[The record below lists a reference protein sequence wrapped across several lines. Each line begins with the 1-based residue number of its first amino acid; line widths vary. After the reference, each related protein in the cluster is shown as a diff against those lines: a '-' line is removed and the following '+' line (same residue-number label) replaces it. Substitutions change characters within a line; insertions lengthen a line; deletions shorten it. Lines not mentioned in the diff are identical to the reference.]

1 MLLFERQ
8 NLPNAYALLA
18 ALGSRDYGA
27 LNLAYRVLIANG
39 HEPQRLKRR
48 LRHWTIISSIDRAE
62 IAAGAKVLA
71 DLDLEALVPVSGR
84 FPDPALAHLVAALVP
99 VWEKV
104 TGRTAGLVSI
114 DNEGDKKK
122 CPVADWL
129 GEMHDFLRVPSPPAG
144 RVVDIVRSDL
154 KKSGTRPQ
162 RELPWIIAHH
172 PNQKDGAIWNQL
184 SPTSRAKGSD

>member
-48 LRHWTIISSIDRAE
+48 LRHLTIISSIDRAA

-99 VWEKV
+99 

-114 DNEGDKKK
+114 DKEGDKKK
-122 CPVADWL
+122 CPFADWL
-129 GEMHDFLRVPSPPAG
+129 GEMHDFLRVPSPPAA
-144 RVVDIVRSDL
+144 RAVDIVRSDS
-154 KKSGTRPQ
+154 KKIR
-162 RELPWIIAHH
+162 H
-172 PNQKDGAIWNQL
+172 PSTARTPMDNCAP
-184 SPTSRAKGSD
+184 S